1 MVLKCLFLSIVF
13 YTVGRA
19 DQSDEP
25 STRPKSREEL
35 SRNRRKSR
43 GGGVAGEV
51 ESVASHKCDPAAR
64 STTTKEKS
72 DSGKHFV
79 VSSSTFGKFRNTLP

>member
-1 MVLKCLFLSIVF
+1 MF
-13 YTVGRA
+13 YISGRA
-19 DQSDEP
+19 DHTDEA

-43 GGGVAGEV
+43 GGVGGEE
-51 ESVASHKCDPAAR
+51 ESVASHKCDSAR

-72 DSGKHFV
+72 DSG
-79 VSSSTFGKFRNTLP
+79 L